1 MVRQKLLL
9 AVTLV
14 AIGVAAGIVSG
25 PSAVVAGPSSE
36 CSEELAKIGGCEPPS
51 SGAESDD
58 GETDIWATIDN
69 PAPGP
74 NQPDESGTNNA
85 APHGD
90 SAPDAAGPGLPNV
103 GCADGAA
110 CDTTPAEP
118 DPVVEPPT
126 VTLSDLATFRP
137 AIPDVTMEPEGWI
150 LVGLD
155 TNFVAQASAHT
166 LTGELL
172 GWPIEVR
179 YAPDTFH
186 WSYGDSTYAST
197 ATGGAT
203 WAQLSQ
209 SEFSPTATSHV
220 YRDRG
225 TYSIDVQLAYSAEYR
240 FVGYDWLQVAGTVT
254 SDGNRITAVAGEAKT
269 VLVDRTCLENP
280 RGPGC

>member
-1 MVRQKLLL
+1 MVRLRLLL
-9 AVTLV
+9 ATVVSVSVSV
-14 AIGVAAGIVSG
+14 AIVCVGGGEAAWAGDSGCHGDSAAAG
-25 PSAVVAGPSSE
+25 
-36 CSEELAKIGGCEPPS
+36 LCEPPS

-58 GETDIWATIDN
+58 GETDIWATINN

-74 NQPDESGTNNA
+74 NQPDESGANNA
-85 APHGD
+85 APHGAG
-90 SAPDAAGPGLPNV
+90 APDAAGPGLPNV

-186 WSYGDSTYAST
+186 WSYGDDTYAST

-269 VLVDRTCLENP
+269 VLVNRTCLENP